1 MKEKQELKKQ
11 LIILSIVLLFVIGIA
26 IILNMKDRNTES
38 YTKIKDSTSSQQENV
53 QNTSVDD
60 FMDRLKGL
68 VEENDN
74 TITNKTD
81 DQSTIHYENTDIIQ
95 VDTGEIVLYS
105 EEEQDN
111 QDFQEE

>member
-11 LIILSIVLLFVIGIA
+11 LIILSIVLVFVIVIA
-26 IILNMKDRNTES
+26 VVLNMRDRNTES
-38 YTKIKDSTSSQQENV
+38 YTKIKDSTPSQQENN

-68 VEENDN
+68 IEEEN
-74 TITNKTD
+74 TTTNETSNND
-81 DQSTIHYENTDIIQ
+81 TIHYDNTDIIQ
-95 VDTGEIVLYS
+95 LDTGEIVLYS
-105 EEEQDN
+105 EEEQDS